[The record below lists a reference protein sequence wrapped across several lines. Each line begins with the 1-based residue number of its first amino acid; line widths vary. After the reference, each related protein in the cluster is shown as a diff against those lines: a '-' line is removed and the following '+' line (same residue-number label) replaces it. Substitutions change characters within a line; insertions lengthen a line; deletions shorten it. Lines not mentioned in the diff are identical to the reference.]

1 MQENIESLNP
11 QQKEA
16 VLYNN
21 GPSLV
26 IAGAG
31 SGKTRVL
38 TYKVAYLLD
47 LGLPPENILALT
59 FTNKAAAEMKQRIA
73 RMVGYNKS
81 KGLAM
86 GTFHSIFARILRSEA
101 GYLSLTPSFTI
112 YDTDDS
118 KSLVKAVMKDMGIDT
133 KQAEKQYTPSFVL
146 SRISAAKNSVMFP
159 KDYIVSDF
167 ALQDKR
173 RDMPRV
179 GEIYTE
185 YMRRLRAANA
195 VDFDDLLLLTYVL
208 FRDNEEILQKYRER
222 FQFILVDEYQDTNTL
237 QYYIVRMLAAQH
249 HRVCVVGDDAQSIYA
264 FRGAKIGNILN
275 FCNNFPEAR
284 TFKLER
290 NYRSTKNIVS
300 AAGSLIK
307 KNRGQLPKNVYSE
320 KEDGEKVKIIET
332 RSDDEEARMIAGKI
346 KDMGNRGAS
355 YDDFAILYRTN
366 SQSRKLEDA
375 LRSLSVPYEIYGGTS
390 FYQRKEVK
398 DVLAYLRLIA
408 NHADDEAFRRIINVP
423 ARGIGNVTMTRIAE
437 SARNNNT
444 SLFDTAS
451 APDKYGLEVSPAAK
465 TKLVA
470 FTGMIGKYSGMTDNM
485 NALEIARELVNELDL
500 NLTDEKYGILT
511 PDECSRLEN
520 ISELL
525 GSIGEFCESRQSE
538 GEEASLTDFL
548 SLAVLATDQDT
559 KKEDEDKPKVALM
572 TIHAAKGLEFP
583 NVFVAGMEDGLFPGP
598 MSLADN
604 ESIEEERR
612 LLYVAMT
619 RAGNLCVLSYA
630 DERFLY
636 GQLRMNKPSR
646 FLDDISDKYVERSVY
661 GYSNSTFVDFSRR
674 DEGFFTRVRSKD
686 FSGDGQLP
694 RKTGMPVFEPRPEP
708 RNLQRIS
715 PASSILSDEGL
726 QSVPYGRGELHLGD
740 IVVHDSFGEGQ
751 VRFLGKTVD
760 GYTAKILFANGK
772 ERMMLLKFAKFS
784 SINRG

>member
-1 MQENIESLNP
+1 MQEDIESLNP

-167 ALQDKR
+167 ALQDRR

-398 DVLAYLRLIA
+398 DILAYLRLIA

-423 ARGIGNVTMTRIAE
+423 ARGIGNVTMTRVAE

-538 GEEASLTDFL
+538 GEEASLTGFL

-661 GYSNSTFVDFSRR
+661 GYSNSHSVDFSRR

-686 FSGDGQLP
+686 FSGNGQQP

>member
-1 MQENIESLNP
+1 MQEDIESLNP

-167 ALQDKR
+167 ALQDRR

-465 TKLVA
+465 TKFVA

-661 GYSNSTFVDFSRR
+661 GYSNSHSVDFSRR

-686 FSGDGQLP
+686 FSGNGQQP

>member
-1 MQENIESLNP
+1 MQEDIESLNP

-465 TKLVA
+465 TKIVA

-538 GEEASLTDFL
+538 GEEASLTGFL

-661 GYSNSTFVDFSRR
+661 GYSNSHSVDFSRR

-686 FSGDGQLP
+686 FSGNGQQP

>member
-1 MQENIESLNP
+1 MQEDIESLNP

-167 ALQDKR
+167 ALQDRR
-173 RDMPRV
+173 RDMPCV

-398 DVLAYLRLIA
+398 DILAYLRLIA

-470 FTGMIGKYSGMTDNM
+470 FAGMIGKYSGMTDNM

-538 GEEASLTDFL
+538 GEEASLTGFL

-661 GYSNSTFVDFSRR
+661 GYGNSHSVDFSRR

-686 FSGDGQLP
+686 FSGNGQQP

>member
-1 MQENIESLNP
+1 MQEDIESLNP

-167 ALQDKR
+167 ALQDRR

-511 PDECSRLEN
+511 PDECIRLEN

-538 GEEASLTDFL
+538 GEEASLTGFL

-661 GYSNSTFVDFSRR
+661 GYSNSHSVDFSRR

-686 FSGDGQLP
+686 FSGNGQQP

>member
-1 MQENIESLNP
+1 MQEDMESLNP

-47 LGLPPENILALT
+47 LGLPPESILALT

-346 KDMGNRGAS
+346 RDMGNRGAS

-398 DVLAYLRLIA
+398 DILAYLRLIA

-538 GEEASLTDFL
+538 GEEASLTGFL

-661 GYSNSTFVDFSRR
+661 GYSNSHSVDFSRR

-686 FSGDGQLP
+686 FSGNGQQP

>member
-1 MQENIESLNP
+1 MQEDIESLNP

-398 DVLAYLRLIA
+398 DILAYLRLIA

-470 FTGMIGKYSGMTDNM
+470 FAGMIGKYSGMTDNM

-538 GEEASLTDFL
+538 GEEASLTGFL

-661 GYSNSTFVDFSRR
+661 GYGNSHSVDFSRR

-686 FSGDGQLP
+686 FSGNGQQP

>member
-1 MQENIESLNP
+1 MQEDMESLNP

-47 LGLPPENILALT
+47 LGLPPESILALT

-398 DVLAYLRLIA
+398 DILAYLRLIA

-470 FTGMIGKYSGMTDNM
+470 FTSMIGKYSGMTDNM

-538 GEEASLTDFL
+538 GEEASLTGFL

-559 KKEDEDKPKVALM
+559 KKEYEDKPKVALM

-661 GYSNSTFVDFSRR
+661 GYSNSHSVDFSRR

-686 FSGDGQLP
+686 FSGNGQQP

-740 IVVHDSFGEGQ
+740 VVVHDSFGEGQ

>member
-1 MQENIESLNP
+1 MESLNP

-47 LGLPPENILALT
+47 LGLPPESILALT

-398 DVLAYLRLIA
+398 DILAYLRLIA

-538 GEEASLTDFL
+538 GEEASLTGFL

-661 GYSNSTFVDFSRR
+661 GYSNSHSVDFSRR

-686 FSGDGQLP
+686 FSGNGQQP
-694 RKTGMPVFEPRPEP
+694 RKTGMPVFEPRPES

>member
-167 ALQDKR
+167 ALQDRR

-275 FCNNFPEAR
+275 FCNNFPEAK

-538 GEEASLTDFL
+538 GEEASLTGFL

-661 GYSNSTFVDFSRR
+661 GYSNSHSVDFSRR

-686 FSGDGQLP
+686 FSGNGQQP

>member
-1 MQENIESLNP
+1 MQEDIESLNP

-346 KDMGNRGAS
+346 RDMGNRGAS

-398 DVLAYLRLIA
+398 DILAYLRLIA

-538 GEEASLTDFL
+538 GEEASLTGFL

-661 GYSNSTFVDFSRR
+661 GYSNSHSVDFSRR

-686 FSGDGQLP
+686 FSGNGQQP
-694 RKTGMPVFEPRPEP
+694 RKTGMPVFEPRPGP

-740 IVVHDSFGEGQ
+740 VVVHDSFGEGQ

>member
-1 MQENIESLNP
+1 MQEDMESLNP

-47 LGLPPENILALT
+47 LGLPPESILALT

-398 DVLAYLRLIA
+398 DILAYLRLIA

-423 ARGIGNVTMTRIAE
+423 ARGIGNVTMTRVAE

-538 GEEASLTDFL
+538 GEEASLTGFL

-661 GYSNSTFVDFSRR
+661 GYSNSHSVDFSRR

-686 FSGDGQLP
+686 FSGNGQQP
-694 RKTGMPVFEPRPEP
+694 RKTGMPVFESRPEP

>member
-167 ALQDKR
+167 ALQDRR

-398 DVLAYLRLIA
+398 DILAYLRLIA

-465 TKLVA
+465 TKFVA

-538 GEEASLTDFL
+538 GEEASLTGFL

-661 GYSNSTFVDFSRR
+661 GYSNSHSVDFSRR

-686 FSGDGQLP
+686 FSGNGQQP

>member
-1 MQENIESLNP
+1 MQEDMESLNP

-47 LGLPPENILALT
+47 LGLPPESILALT

-398 DVLAYLRLIA
+398 DILAYLRLIA

-538 GEEASLTDFL
+538 GEEASLTGFL

-661 GYSNSTFVDFSRR
+661 GYSNSTFVDFSRC

-686 FSGDGQLP
+686 FSGNGQQP

>member
-1 MQENIESLNP
+1 MQEDIESLNP

-167 ALQDKR
+167 ALQDRR
-173 RDMPRV
+173 RDMPCV

-398 DVLAYLRLIA
+398 DILAYLRLIA

-470 FTGMIGKYSGMTDNM
+470 FAGMIGKYSGMTDNM

-538 GEEASLTDFL
+538 GEEASLTGFL

-661 GYSNSTFVDFSRR
+661 GYSNSHSVDFSRR

-686 FSGDGQLP
+686 FSGNGQQP

>member
-1 MQENIESLNP
+1 M
-11 QQKEA
+11 
-16 VLYNN
+16 YNN

-167 ALQDKR
+167 ALQDRR

-398 DVLAYLRLIA
+398 DILAYLRLIA

-485 NALEIARELVNELDL
+485 NALEIARELVNDLDL

-538 GEEASLTDFL
+538 GEEASLTGFL

-661 GYSNSTFVDFSRR
+661 GYSNSHSVDFSRR

-686 FSGDGQLP
+686 FSGNGQQP

>member
-1 MQENIESLNP
+1 MQEDMESLNP

-47 LGLPPENILALT
+47 LGLPPESILALT

-398 DVLAYLRLIA
+398 DILAYLRLIA

-538 GEEASLTDFL
+538 GEEASLTGFL

-661 GYSNSTFVDFSRR
+661 GYSNSHSVDFSRR

-686 FSGDGQLP
+686 FSGNGQQP
-694 RKTGMPVFEPRPEP
+694 RKTGMPVFEPRPGP

-740 IVVHDSFGEGQ
+740 VVVHDSFGEGQ

>member
-1 MQENIESLNP
+1 MQEDIESLNP

-398 DVLAYLRLIA
+398 DILAYLRLIA

-538 GEEASLTDFL
+538 GEEASLTGFL

-686 FSGDGQLP
+686 FSGNGQQP

>member
-1 MQENIESLNP
+1 MQEDIESLNP

-470 FTGMIGKYSGMTDNM
+470 FAGMIGKYSGMTDNM

-511 PDECSRLEN
+511 PDERSRLEN

-538 GEEASLTDFL
+538 GEEASLTGFL

-661 GYSNSTFVDFSRR
+661 GYSNSHSVDFSRR

-686 FSGDGQLP
+686 FSGNGQLP
-694 RKTGMPVFEPRPEP
+694 RKTGMPVFVP

>member
-1 MQENIESLNP
+1 MQEDMESLNP

-47 LGLPPENILALT
+47 LGLPPESILALT

-346 KDMGNRGAS
+346 RDMGNRGAS

-398 DVLAYLRLIA
+398 DILAYLRLIA

-661 GYSNSTFVDFSRR
+661 GYSNSHSVDFSRR

-686 FSGDGQLP
+686 FSGNGQQP
-694 RKTGMPVFEPRPEP
+694 RKTGMPVLEPRPEP

>member
-1 MQENIESLNP
+1 MQEDIESLNP

-133 KQAEKQYTPSFVL
+133 KQSEKQYTPSFVL

-398 DVLAYLRLIA
+398 DILAYLRLIA

-538 GEEASLTDFL
+538 GEEASLTGFL

-661 GYSNSTFVDFSRR
+661 GYSNSHSVDFSRR

-686 FSGDGQLP
+686 FSGNGQQP
-694 RKTGMPVFEPRPEP
+694 RKTGMPESGPRPEP

-715 PASSILSDEGL
+715 PASNILSDEGL

>member
-1 MQENIESLNP
+1 MQEDMESLNP

-47 LGLPPENILALT
+47 LGLPPESILALT

-167 ALQDKR
+167 ALQDRR

-538 GEEASLTDFL
+538 GEEASLTGFL

-661 GYSNSTFVDFSRR
+661 GYSNSHSVDFSRR

-686 FSGDGQLP
+686 FSGNGQQP

>member
-1 MQENIESLNP
+1 MQEDIESLNP

-167 ALQDKR
+167 ALQDRR

-398 DVLAYLRLIA
+398 DILAYLRLIA

-538 GEEASLTDFL
+538 GEEASLTGFL

-686 FSGDGQLP
+686 FSGNGQQP
-694 RKTGMPVFEPRPEP
+694 RKTGMPVFETRPEP

-715 PASSILSDEGL
+715 PASNILSDEGL

-740 IVVHDSFGEGQ
+740 VVVHDSFGEGQ

>member
-1 MQENIESLNP
+1 MQEDIESLNP

-167 ALQDKR
+167 ALQDRR

-398 DVLAYLRLIA
+398 DILAYLRLIA

-661 GYSNSTFVDFSRR
+661 GYSNSHSVDFSRR

-686 FSGDGQLP
+686 FSGNGQQP

>member
-1 MQENIESLNP
+1 MQEDIESLNP

-167 ALQDKR
+167 ALQDRR

-398 DVLAYLRLIA
+398 DILAYLRLIA

-485 NALEIARELVNELDL
+485 NAIEIARELVNELDL

-538 GEEASLTDFL
+538 GEEASLTGFL

-661 GYSNSTFVDFSRR
+661 GYSNSHSVDFSRR

-686 FSGDGQLP
+686 FSGNGQQP
-694 RKTGMPVFEPRPEP
+694 RKTGMPVFEHRPEP

>member
-1 MQENIESLNP
+1 MQEDIESLNP

-398 DVLAYLRLIA
+398 DILAYLRLIA

-538 GEEASLTDFL
+538 GEEASLTGFL

-661 GYSNSTFVDFSRR
+661 GYGNSHSVDFSRR

-686 FSGDGQLP
+686 FSGNGQQP

>member
-1 MQENIESLNP
+1 MQEDIESLNP

-511 PDECSRLEN
+511 PDERSRLEN

-538 GEEASLTDFL
+538 GEEASLTGFL

-636 GQLRMNKPSR
+636 GQLRKNKPSR

-661 GYSNSTFVDFSRR
+661 GYSNSHSVDFSRR

-686 FSGDGQLP
+686 FSGNGQQP

>member
-1 MQENIESLNP
+1 MQEDIESLNP

-307 KNRGQLPKNVYSE
+307 KNRGQLPKNIYSE

-538 GEEASLTDFL
+538 GEEASLTGFL

-661 GYSNSTFVDFSRR
+661 GYSNSHSVDFSRR

-686 FSGDGQLP
+686 FSGNGQQP